1 MKPALVGLTSISFV
15 IAFALLLSPLAQ
27 STTLAPLSLA
37 QLTSSAADVVHAECT
52 GNQSLWRDGEIWTL
66 TSFRVLEN
74 WKGNSPREIQVW
86 MIGGRTGPVTSYVP
100 GAPRF
105 RIGEKTVLFLEPTT
119 ASRSFG
125 SVLSITAWTE
135 GTFRIHRDPRTH
147 EMRVTQDTAITPNFD
162 PSSRTFRETG
172 IRNWPLAKLK
182 ARVIA
187 AESSQRRMP

>member
-1 MKPALVGLTSISFV
+1 MKPALIDLTSISFV

-52 GNQSLWRDGEIWTL
+52 GNQALWRDGEIWTV
-66 TSFRVLEN
+66 TSFRVLDN
-74 WKGNSPREIQVW
+74 WKGNSPQEIQVW
-86 MIGGRTGPVTSYVP
+86 MIGGRAGPVTSYVP

-105 RIGEKTVLFLEPTT
+105 RIGEETVLFLEPA
-119 ASRSFG
+119 ASGSFAG
-125 SVLSITAWTE
+125 ALSITAWGE
-135 GTFRIHRDPRTH
+135 GTFRIHRDPRTG
-147 EMRVTQDTAITPNFD
+147 EMRVTQDTAITPDFD

-172 IRNWPLAKLK
+172 IRNWPLAKLR

-187 AESSQRRMP
+187 VETSQRRIR

>member
-1 MKPALVGLTSISFV
+1 MKPALIDLTSISFV
-15 IAFALLLSPLAQ
+15 IAFALVLSPLAQ

-52 GNQSLWRDGEIWTL
+52 GNRTLWRDGEIWTV

-74 WKGNSPREIQVW
+74 WKGNSPQEIQVW
-86 MIGGRTGPVTSYVP
+86 MIGGRAGRVTSYVP

-105 RIGEKTVLFLEPTT
+105 HVGEETVLFLEPE
-119 ASRSFG
+119 ASGAFG
-125 SVLSITAWTE
+125 GALSITAWGE
-135 GTFRIHRDPRTH
+135 GTFRIRRDPRTF
-147 EMRVTQDTAITPNFD
+147 EMRVTQDTAITPDFD

-172 IRNWPLAKLK
+172 IRDWPLTKLR

-187 AESSQRRMP
+187 AETSRRRMP

>member
-1 MKPALVGLTSISFV
+1 MKPALIDLTSVSFV

-27 STTLAPLSLA
+27 STTLAPLSLV
-37 QLTSSAADVVHAECT
+37 QLTSSAANVVHAECT
-52 GNQSLWRDGEIWTL
+52 GNRTLWRNGEIWTV

-74 WKGNSPREIQVW
+74 WKGNSPQEIQVW
-86 MIGGRTGPVTSYVP
+86 MIGGRAGPVTSYVP

-105 RIGEKTVLFLEPTT
+105 RIGEETVLFLEPA

-125 SVLSITAWTE
+125 SVLSITAWGE
-135 GTFRIHRDPRTH
+135 GTFRIRRDPHTGA
-147 EMRVTQDTAITPNFD
+147 MIVTQDTAITPNFD
-162 PSSRTFRETG
+162 PSARTFHAAG
-172 IRNWPLAKLK
+172 IRDWPLAKLK

>member
-1 MKPALVGLTSISFV
+1 MKPALIDLTSVSFV

-27 STTLAPLSLA
+27 STTLAPLSLV
-37 QLTSSAADVVHAECT
+37 QLTSSAASVVRAECT
-52 GNQSLWRDGEIWTL
+52 GNQTLWHGGEIWTV
-66 TSFRVLEN
+66 TSFRVLGN
-74 WKGNSPREIQVW
+74 WKGNSPPEIQVW
-86 MIGGRTGPVTSYVP
+86 VIGGRVGPITSYVP

-105 RIGEKTVLFLEPTT
+105 RIGEEAVLFLEPV
-119 ASRSFG
+119 ASGSFTD
-125 SVLSITAWTE
+125 VLSITAWGE
-135 GTFRIHRDPRTH
+135 GTFRIRRDPRTH
-147 EMRVTQDTAITPNFD
+147 EMRVTQDTAMTPNFD

>member
-1 MKPALVGLTSISFV
+1 MKPVLIDLTSVSFV

-37 QLTSSAADVVHAECT
+37 QLTSSAANVVHAECT
-52 GNQSLWRDGEIWTL
+52 DNRAMWRDGEIWTV

-74 WKGNSPREIQVW
+74 WKGNSAQEIQVW
-86 MIGGRTGPVTSYVP
+86 MIGGREGTVTSYVP

-105 RIGEKTVLFLEPTT
+105 RAGEETVLFLEP
-119 ASRSFG
+119 ARSG
-125 SVLSITAWTE
+125 ALAGTLSITAWGE
-135 GTFRIHRDPRTH
+135 GTFRIRRDPRTY

-162 PSSRTFRETG
+162 PSSRTFRESG

-187 AESSQRRMP
+187 AESPQRRMP

>member
-1 MKPALVGLTSISFV
+1 MKPALIDLTSISFV

-37 QLTSSAADVVHAECT
+37 QLTSSAANVVHAECT
-52 GNQSLWRDGEIWTL
+52 GNQAMWRDGEIWTV

-74 WKGNSPREIQVW
+74 WKGKSPQEIQVW
-86 MIGGRTGPVTSYVP
+86 MIGGRAGPVTSYVP

-105 RIGEKTVLFLEPTT
+105 RIGEETVLFLEPV
-119 ASRSFG
+119 AFG
-125 SVLSITAWTE
+125 SFRGVLSITAWGE
-135 GTFRIHRDPRTH
+135 GTFRIRRDPRTF

-172 IRNWPLAKLK
+172 IRDWPLAKLK

-187 AESSQRRMP
+187 AENSHGRPQ

>member
-1 MKPALVGLTSISFV
+1 MKPALIDLTSISFV
-15 IAFALLLSPLAQ
+15 IAFALLLSPLAK

-37 QLTSSAADVVHAECT
+37 QLTASAANVVHAECT
-52 GNQSLWRDGEIWTL
+52 GNQALWRDGEIWTV
-66 TSFRVLEN
+66 TSFHVLEN
-74 WKGNSPREIQVW
+74 WKGKSPQEIQVW
-86 MIGGRTGPVTSYVP
+86 MIGGRAGPITSYVP

-105 RIGEKTVLFLEPTT
+105 RIGEETVLFLEPV
-119 ASRSFG
+119 APGSFTG
-125 SVLSITAWTE
+125 VLSIAAWGE
-135 GTFRIHRDPRTH
+135 GTFRIRRDPRTF

>member
-1 MKPALVGLTSISFV
+1 MKPALIDLTSISFV
-15 IAFALLLSPLAQ
+15 IVFALLLSPLAR

-37 QLTSSAADVVHAECT
+37 QLTSSAADIVHAECT
-52 GNQSLWRDGEIWTL
+52 DNQAMWRDGEIWTV

-74 WKGNSPREIQVW
+74 WKGNSPQEIQVW
-86 MIGGRTGPVTSYVP
+86 MIGGRAGPITSYVP

-105 RIGEKTVLFLEPTT
+105 RIGEEAVLFLEPV
-119 ASRSFG
+119 ASGSFRG
-125 SVLSITAWTE
+125 VLSITAWSE
-135 GTFRIHRDPRTH
+135 GTFRIRRDPRTF

-172 IRNWPLAKLK
+172 IRDWPLAKLK

-187 AESSQRRMP
+187 AENSHGRPQ

>member
-1 MKPALVGLTSISFV
+1 MKPALIDLTSISFV

-37 QLTSSAADVVHAECT
+37 QLTSSAADVVHAECM
-52 GNQSLWRDGEIWTL
+52 GNQAMWRDGEIWTV
-66 TSFRVLEN
+66 TSFSVLEN
-74 WKGNSPREIQVW
+74 WKGNSPQEIQVW
-86 MIGGRTGPVTSYVP
+86 MIGGRAGPVTSYVP

-105 RIGEKTVLFLEPTT
+105 RIGEETVLFLEP
-119 ASRSFG
+119 ASSGSFG
-125 SVLSITAWTE
+125 GVLSITAWSE
-135 GTFRIHRDPRTH
+135 GTFRIHRDPRTF

-187 AESSQRRMP
+187 AESSRRRMP

>member
-1 MKPALVGLTSISFV
+1 MKPALIDLTSISFV
-15 IAFALLLSPLAQ
+15 IVFALLLSPLAR

-37 QLTSSAADVVHAECT
+37 QLTSSAADIVHAECT
-52 GNQSLWRDGEIWTL
+52 GNQAMWRDGEIWTV

-74 WKGNSPREIQVW
+74 WKGKSPQEIQVW
-86 MIGGRTGPVTSYVP
+86 MIGGRAGPVTSYVP

-105 RIGEKTVLFLEPTT
+105 RIGEETVLFLEPV
-119 ASRSFG
+119 AFG
-125 SVLSITAWTE
+125 SFRGVLSITAWGE
-135 GTFRIHRDPRTH
+135 GTFRIRRDPRTF

-172 IRNWPLAKLK
+172 IRDWPLAKLK

-187 AESSQRRMP
+187 AENSHGRPQ